1 MVFIGNN
8 EFLVTNRDG
17 SLYHVLDGVK
27 TVVSGLPKIDY
38 NRQGG
43 LLDLAIDNNFNYN
56 RFIYFTASVNTEG
69 GEGSNTGLY
78 RAKYDNFQLTDLTIL
93 YKATPNSTVGRHY
106 GSKILIDENYIFF
119 TIGDRGNRDVNPQD
133 LTRDGG
139 KVYRLNLDG
148 SVPENNPF
156 VDVRNC
162 LLYTSPS
169 PRDRG

>member
-1 MVFIGNN
+1 MSVTCAQQENPPIIEASDDSAISLEKVIDGIDIPWGMVFIGNN

-69 GEGSNTGLY
+69 GEGSNT
-78 RAKYDNFQLTDLTIL
+78 
-93 YKATPNSTVGRHY
+93 
-106 GSKILIDENYIFF
+106 
-119 TIGDRGNRDVNPQD
+119 
-133 LTRDGG
+133 
-139 KVYRLNLDG
+139 
-148 SVPENNPF
+148 
-156 VDVRNC
+156 
-162 LLYTSPS
+162 
-169 PRDRG
+169 